1 MSAKDTTLTATSIRR
16 SAWAE
21 QLLGDASP
29 KADGSSTQS
38 PRNAE
43 AEARSQQFFSQVLK
57 NLDRLEKLTAEENV
71 ELEAGEAYEW
81 AQLVDPTGTAAGG
94 PRFSRARRAQQV
106 RVFPIL
112 LLNGTSFALLGLAVV
127 SHVWWTLPAAALA
140 AATASLLYLR
150 RGQK

>member
-1 MSAKDTTLTATSIRR
+1 MSAKDTTLTSTSIRR

-21 QLLGDASP
+21 QLLGDAP
-29 KADGSSTQS
+29 SSAGTS
-38 PRNAE
+38 ARCPRDSE

-71 ELEAGEAYEW
+71 DIETGETYEW

-94 PRFSRARRAQQV
+94 PRLSRARRAQQV
-106 RVFPIL
+106 RVLPIV
-112 LLNGTSFALLGLAVV
+112 LLNATSFALLGLAFA

-150 RGQK
+150 RIQR